1 VIVALSGGI
10 AVGKTVT
17 AELLAARYGGTHLR
31 VRQALADAAH
41 VDITDRLGLQRE
53 GASLD
58 VRTDGA
64 WLSDY
69 IEEHHPDDGLLLVDS
84 IRTRRQGRPLLD
96 RLADAHLVYL
106 QAHAATRRVRYNL
119 GAEQD
124 SLKASVPFDDATA
137 HETELRADEVRD
149 LAELT
154 LDTDDLDVSGVAR
167 EIGDALN
174 LPGAER
180 T

>member
-1 VIVALSGGI
+1 MIVALSGGI

-17 AELLAARYGGTHLR
+17 AELLAVQYGGTHLR
-31 VRQALADAAH
+31 VRQALADTAH
-41 VDITDRLGLQRE
+41 VDITDRLALQRE

-58 VRTDGA
+58 VRTNGT
-64 WLSDY
+64 WLADF
-69 IEEHHPDDGLLLVDS
+69 INEHLPDDGLVIVDS

-106 QAHAATRRVRYNL
+106 QAHPATRRIRYNL

-124 SLKASVPFDDATA
+124 SLKASVPFDAATA
-137 HETELRADEVRD
+137 HETEVHADEVRD

-154 LDTDDLDVSGVAR
+154 LDTDDLEVSAVAQA
-167 EIGDALN
+167 IGYSLH

-180 T
+180 S